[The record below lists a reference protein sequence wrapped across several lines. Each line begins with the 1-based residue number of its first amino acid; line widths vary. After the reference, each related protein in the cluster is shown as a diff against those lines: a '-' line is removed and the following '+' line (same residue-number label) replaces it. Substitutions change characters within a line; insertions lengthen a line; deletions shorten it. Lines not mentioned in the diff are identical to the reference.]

1 MLEHELKV
9 NIRSNT
15 SGWIVSFWLFN
26 MVAEDNAEAAGT
38 TDERSLLVGVSV
50 RFFARDRMSDTLS
63 CCSVLVHL

>member
-9 NIRSNT
+9 NICFNT

-38 TDERSLLVGVSV
+38 TDE
-50 RFFARDRMSDTLS
+50 
-63 CCSVLVHL
+63 